1 MTAIGFEQSKVN
13 PCVSRKII
21 DGEVEMV
28 VVVHVKDILP
38 HVKDQATMERFAAEL
53 GSKFT
58 LKGMGDAKYY
68 IGYHIRRDSKARG
81 LKLDQH
87 LHVKSAVEM
96 FGVEKATRIP
106 VSSRMPTFLFADES
120 KIPEKKET

>member
-1 MTAIGFEQSKVN
+1 MLNKAIYELVQVGRYWSNTFCDDMTAIGFEQSKVN

-28 VVVHVKDILP
+28 VVVRVEDILA

-58 LKGMGDAKYY
+58 LKGMSDAKYY
-68 IGYHIRRDSKARG
+68 IGYHIRRA
-81 LKLDQH
+81 
-87 LHVKSAVEM
+87 
-96 FGVEKATRIP
+96 
-106 VSSRMPTFLFADES
+106 
-120 KIPEKKET
+120 